1 MSTQFQSLLDA
12 ALLLPEAERGELAA
26 LLLDSLED
34 EDLEEITE
42 AEWAAE
48 LQQRIED
55 VRSGKS
61 ETVPWEVV
69 RKELKEIIKRGE

>member
-1 MSTQFQSLLDA
+1 MSPQLQAVFDA
-12 ALLLPEAERGELAA
+12 AMQLSEAERGELAA
-26 LLLDSLED
+26 LLLDSFDD
-34 EDLEEITE
+34 EEFEEISE
-42 AEWAAE
+42 PEWAAE

-69 RKELKEIIKRGE
+69 RKEMEAELEAGG